1 MKPKIKM
8 EENPPKRVL
17 QFLRWFCREDY
28 LEEIEGDLT
37 EIFIRQYKRN
47 PRKANW
53 KFAWNVI
60 KYLRPEFLKPLK
72 DHYPM
77 YKNYSYKNYSQIMK
91 LFMPIAFIVLFVMA
105 VLSLIPIK
113 ANKENSAE
121 MIANVMA
128 VKQGG
133 LNDIVFSLQGLRG
146 IYYISH
152 ITKNDLN
159 ADSLSRRLI
168 GRTVKIYYAKPHFLA
183 LLSPTTNT
191 IQITELRLGDEV
203 IFSEFK

>member
-1 MKPKIKM
+1 MKPKIKI

-37 EIFIRQYKRN
+37 EIFIRQYKTN

-72 DHYPM
+72 DHYMM
-77 YKNYSYKNYSQIMK
+77 YKNYSYKSYPQIMK
-91 LFMPIAFIVLFVMA
+91 LFMPIAFTVLIVMA
-105 VLSLIPIK
+105 ILSLIPVK
-113 ANKENSAE
+113 VNKENSAE
-121 MIANVMA
+121 IIANVMA

-133 LNDIVFSLQGLRG
+133 LNDIVFSLQGSRG

-159 ADSLSRRLI
+159 ADSLSRKLI
-168 GRTVKIYYAKPHFLA
+168 GQTVKIYYAKPHFFA
-183 LLSPTTNT
+183 SLSPTTNT
-191 IQITELRLGDEV
+191 IQIKELSLGDEV
-203 IFSEFK
+203 IFSEFR